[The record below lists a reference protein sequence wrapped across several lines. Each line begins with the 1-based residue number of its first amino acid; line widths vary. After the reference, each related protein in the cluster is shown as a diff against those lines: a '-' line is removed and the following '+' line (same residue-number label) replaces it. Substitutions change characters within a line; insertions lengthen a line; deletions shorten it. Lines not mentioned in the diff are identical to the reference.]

1 MRWVNGYHFAKA
13 LAHRQSEESASAFSA
28 ATTPAARSL
37 FLWGGI
43 DPEGNPFLNS
53 VFVVDAPPTLP
64 TSPGGHTVTGRDA
77 DGAELFSLSFTMPEA
92 LIEEEAGAVMMRTF
106 AFVLPVRPGWAD
118 ALARITLSEPDAS
131 VTLDR
136 ESDHPMVILR
146 DPRTGQVRGFL
157 RDLPP
162 SATQAA
168 ADAVG
173 QAAGQG
179 LETLFSRGIPDLAAW
194 RR

>member
-1 MRWVNGYHFAKA
+1 MPWVNGYHFAKA

-28 ATTPAARSL
+28 ATPPVAKSL
-37 FLWGGI
+37 LLWGGI
-43 DPEGNPFLNS
+43 DPEGNPFLNPA
-53 VFVVDAPPTLP
+53 FVVDAPPTLP
-64 TSPGGHTVTGRDA
+64 TSPGGYTVTGRDA
-77 DGAELFSLSFTMPEA
+77 EGAELFSMSFTMPEA
-92 LIEEEAGAVMMRTF
+92 LIEEEGEAGMMRTF
-106 AFVLPVRPGWAD
+106 AFVLPVRPAWAN
-118 ALARITLSEPDAS
+118 ALARITLSEPDAT

-136 ESDHPMVILR
+136 ESDLPMVILR
-146 DPRTGQVRGFL
+146 DPQTGQVRGFL

-173 QAAGQG
+173 HAAGRS
-179 LETLFSRGIPDLAAW
+179 LEMLFSRGIPGVDAW